1 MKSSNREELNGIAKA
16 IKLII
21 DNELTDTERLYLTEY
36 IINQKKLREIS
47 AEYGTHKSVISRTIK
62 RGKNRIMK
70 YLKYS
75 VVVDKYV
82 QTHKENSCQA

>member
-1 MKSSNREELNGIAKA
+1 MKSSNREELNGIIKA
-16 IKLII
+16 INLII
-21 DNELTDTERLYLTEY
+21 ENELSDTERLYLTEY

-47 AEYGTHKSVISRTIK
+47 AEYGTDKSVISRTIK
-62 RGKNRIMK
+62 RGKDRIMK

-82 QTHKENSCQA
+82 QTHKENS